1 MLYAI
6 GKEDNTIHFICPNKQ
21 NLDTMLAQ
29 AKENVKDYLILQE
42 FGMKYVSRITHV
54 DGKCIYNNK
63 EYWSKTALENPFT
76 LENYAEHE
84 VLDFLG
90 EKVTYD
96 RYVDELNSNLNR
108 IRSMD
113 GNLGEVMY
121 NIDVGNEMIALFKE
135 ECRLTKFSGI
145 TPLEIGVKLMGAY
158 SLIMTGSFREAKSVI
173 QGLESDPFLTDER
186 KQKYI
191 DMLDAADAIE
201 YASDDELIFD
211 TDEQEQADEPSEE

>member
-6 GKEDNTIHFICPNKQ
+6 NKEDKKIHYICPNKQ
-21 NLDTMLAQ
+21 NLDIMLDHTH
-29 AKENVKDYLILQE
+29 ENITDYLILQE
-42 FGMKYVSRITHV
+42 FGMKFVSTITHI

-63 EYWSKTALENPFT
+63 EYWSKTAVLNPLT
-76 LENYAEHE
+76 QENYAEHE

-90 EKVTYD
+90 KPVPYD
-96 RYVDELNSNLNR
+96 RYVDEFNNNNNR
-108 IRSMD
+108 VRAMD
-113 GNLGEVMY
+113 GTIGEVIY
-121 NIDVGNEMIALFKE
+121 NIDVGYEMIALFKE
-135 ECRLTKFSGI
+135 ECRLTKFTGI
-145 TPLEIGVKLMGAY
+145 TPLEIGVKLADAY
-158 SLIMTGSFREAKSVI
+158 SLIMTGSFREAKSII
-173 QGLESDPFLTDER
+173 QGLEPDPFLTAER